1 MVIFNHILLR
11 LIVFILLVLLVYFYS
26 TYELEHDV
34 PRDGGYGKSFNIM
47 FYMLYLL
54 VFSCFYLLIE
64 SIWLNKRK
72 RTSVR
77 NANLIYRVTPTDLPM
92 LVRVFLYTRTWFLYW
107 SLEPSQRTLMR

>member
-77 NANLIYRVTPTDLPM
+77 NANLIIALP
-92 LVRVFLYTRTWFLYW
+92 LLIFLCWFVYSFILGPGFFTGLW
-107 SLEPSQRTLMR
+107 SLARER